1 MEKDDLIKKL
11 EHMQKPEIV
20 SESHRVQ
27 LKLTLL
33 NARRSAKI
41 GIFLIVIPCM
51 FLIGIFLKYFLHLNF
66 PTFSSL
72 LEWMSEK
79 DKNPVLHILIPLIL
93 IGAPVI
99 GFAINMLAI
108 LHVEWNKPGN
118 EIIITLKLK
127 WKNLII
133 AFVCAGVLVFFFI
146 YAVGENFKIHH

>member
-33 NARRSAKI
+33 NAKRSAKI
-41 GIFLIVIPCM
+41 GVFLIVIPCL
-51 FLIGIFLKYFLHLNF
+51 FLIGIFLKYLLHINLT
-66 PTFSSL
+66 TFSSL

-93 IGAPVI
+93 IGAPVV
-99 GFAINMLAI
+99 GFALNMLAI
-108 LHVEWNKPGN
+108 LHVEWNKIPN

-127 WKNLII
+127 RRNLII
-133 AFVCAGVLVFFFI
+133 AFVCAVILVCFFI
-146 YAVGENFKIHH
+146 YAIGENF